1 MWNELIS
8 EEKNLTLIDIYSL
21 DKEMKKEKIFDTSSS
36 IFILK
41 NMVHKFVISDLGK
54 LEAQDLGV

>member
-1 MWNELIS
+1 
-8 EEKNLTLIDIYSL
+8 
-21 DKEMKKEKIFDTSSS
+21 MKKKKISDTSSS

-41 NMVHKFVISDLGK
+41 NMVHNFVISDLGK